1 MRTIAFLIVAAAIVF
16 IAGAIGC
23 IIGEL
28 TLKFIKYL
36 FKK

>member
-1 MRTIAFLIVAAAIVF
+1 MVAAAIVF

-28 TLKFIKYL
+28 ILQT
-36 FKK
+36 FKKLLKK